1 MARNPLSVLQ
11 ILGFDMKLA
20 VRENLAGCAY
30 FSHAVRVAFHILVR
44 DEFPTSRLKCAS
56 GHIATRG
63 EVVKRNDLTRLIP
76 NQQGFAA
83 ISAVI
88 DRMKNADCL
97 AVQSAFP
104 SLHINGGYIGF

>member
-1 MARNPLSVLQ
+1 MPGIPLSVLQ

-20 VRENLAGCAY
+20 VRENLAGRAY
-30 FSHAVRVAFHILVR
+30 FSHAVRVAFNILVR

-63 EVVKRNDLTRLIP
+63 EIVKRNDLMRLIL

-83 ISAVI
+83 ISAVV
-88 DRMKNADCL
+88 DRMKNSNSFG
-97 AVQSAFP
+97 VVSA
-104 SLHINGGYIGF
+104 